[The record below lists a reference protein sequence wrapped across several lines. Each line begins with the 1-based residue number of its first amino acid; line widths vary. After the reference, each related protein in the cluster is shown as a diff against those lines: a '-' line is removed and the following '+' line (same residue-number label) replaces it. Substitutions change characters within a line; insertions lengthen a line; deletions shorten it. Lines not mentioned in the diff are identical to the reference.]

1 MIITFKSFLIVSIF
15 FIKLSIKSI
24 FTDLSCASS
33 IIINSY
39 FLYSE
44 SDLNSAKRI
53 PSVTTLTRFSF
64 LILFSNLVLNPTNIS
79 PFSSSVEIF
88 SLIALA
94 ATLLGCVIKI
104 FLLKP

>member
-39 FLYSE
+39 FPYSG

-64 LILFSNLVLNPTNIS
+64 LILFSNLVLNPTNNS
-79 PFSSSVEIF
+79 PFTSSVEIF

-94 ATLLGCVIKI
+94 ATLLGCVN
-104 FLLKP
+104 